1 MLDKK
6 FNNIKDYLDHW
17 DKFFEKWKKN
27 PEATFDEDVV
37 WNNRKG
43 TGEKKLEYDVFP
55 QPYLGNYENHS
66 VALQN
71 SQVDEQISSLC
82 LQTN

>member
-43 TGEKKLEYDVFP
+43 TGKKKIRIRC
-55 QPYLGNYENHS
+55 
-66 VALQN
+66 
-71 SQVDEQISSLC
+71 ISTAIFRKL
-82 LQTN
+82 